1 MSDDASLLGGESPLL
16 LPSPLAYDSSSEDS
30 AEDEHKEQ
38 QEAADG
44 AEHWDDNN
52 RLQRRQPDSNKKT
65 ETQYKLIN
73 GQKRDKK
80 ATYGEFQAEMDTF
93 NRAFAEVM
101 IEGDAKGRV
110 FTFPIPTY
118 NITKDFDWDNPN
130 LETVWQMTGKYGIP
144 YFSNFVNSDMSPD
157 DARSMCCR
165 LRLDNRELW
174 KRGGGLFGAN
184 PLTGSIGVVTINL
197 PRIGYRADDETKFF
211 DMLNRQ
217 VSLARDSLVELDA
230 EVPEDELAGIALDD
244 KATVSLPSGD
254 SAEGTVR
261 LVSPRIDPLTKLGRV
276 RVSLAPHPQLRVGGY
291 ARAVFNRTG
300 KPVAAI
306 EEKAVQ
312 WEASGPR
319 LITIDA
325 NNLAHPVLVRTGVR
339 DAGFVALEQGPPV
352 GTRVALGSG
361 VALLEGDRVNPV
373 EPGQAAA
380 AQEQA
385 Q

>member
-1 MSDDASLLGGESPLL
+1 MATHGPGHPRECLRYGRSGDELVDWVTEREEMTRRKGDLL
-16 LPSPLAYDSSSEDS
+16 
-30 AEDEHKEQ
+30 AEQ
-38 QEAADG
+38 VAA
-44 AEHWDDNN
+44 
-52 RLQRRQPDSNKKT
+52 R
-65 ETQYKLIN
+65 
-73 GQKRDKK
+73 
-80 ATYGEFQAEMDTF
+80 EFQAKTAEAAVAVA
-93 NRAFAEVM
+93 RAQLEDFLSQERRLVVRAPVAGIVLERMVRP
-101 IEGDAKGRV
+101 GDVASLSQPM
-110 FTFPIPTY
+110 FT
-118 NITKDFDWDNPN
+118 
-130 LETVWQMTGKYGIP
+130 
-144 YFSNFVNSDMSPD
+144 
-157 DARSMCCR
+157 
-165 LRLDNRELW
+165 
-174 KRGGGLFGAN
+174 
-184 PLTGSIGVVTINL
+184 
-197 PRIGYRADDETKFF
+197 
-211 DMLNRQ
+211 
-217 VSLARDSLVELDA
+217 LARDSLVELDA

-254 SAEGTVR
+254 SAEDTVR

-319 LITIDA
+319 LITIDN

-380 AQEQA
+380 AQGQA

>member
-1 MSDDASLLGGESPLL
+1 MKSRGIRCERCGHLVAAASLAVLTLVGCAEKSNTVAVATVAGNAPTVTVTRVIERPMAGSLVASGLLVPREEAAVTAEVGGYQVDKVLVEEGAEVSAGQELARLDPGLL
-16 LPSPLAYDSSSEDS
+16 LARINQAKAGVSQAVALAEQAR
-30 AEDEHKEQ
+30 AEADRVKNFDARGVMSIEQ
-38 QEAADG
+38 VAA
-44 AEHWDDNN
+44 
-52 RLQRRQPDSNKKT
+52 R
-65 ETQYKLIN
+65 
-73 GQKRDKK
+73 
-80 ATYGEFQAEMDTF
+80 EFQAKTAEAAVAVA
-93 NRAFAEVM
+93 RAQLEDFLSQERRLVVRAPVAGIVLERMVRP
-101 IEGDAKGRV
+101 GDVASLSQPM
-110 FTFPIPTY
+110 FT
-118 NITKDFDWDNPN
+118 
-130 LETVWQMTGKYGIP
+130 
-144 YFSNFVNSDMSPD
+144 
-157 DARSMCCR
+157 
-165 LRLDNRELW
+165 
-174 KRGGGLFGAN
+174 
-184 PLTGSIGVVTINL
+184 
-197 PRIGYRADDETKFF
+197 
-211 DMLNRQ
+211 
-217 VSLARDSLVELDA
+217 LARDSLVELDA

-319 LITIDA
+319 LITIDN

>member
-1 MSDDASLLGGESPLL
+1 MKSRGIRCERCGHLVAAASLAVLTLVGCAEKSNTVAVATVAGNAPTVTVTRVIERPMAGSLVASGLLVPREEAAVTAEVGGYQVDKVLVEEGAEVSAGQELARLDPGLL
-16 LPSPLAYDSSSEDS
+16 LARINQAKAGVSQAVALAEQAR
-30 AEDEHKEQ
+30 AEADRVKNFDARGVMSIEQ
-38 QEAADG
+38 VAA
-44 AEHWDDNN
+44 
-52 RLQRRQPDSNKKT
+52 R
-65 ETQYKLIN
+65 
-73 GQKRDKK
+73 
-80 ATYGEFQAEMDTF
+80 EFQAKTAEAAVAVA
-93 NRAFAEVM
+93 RAQLEDFLSQERRLVVRAPVAGIVLERMVRP
-101 IEGDAKGRV
+101 GDVASLSQPM
-110 FTFPIPTY
+110 FT
-118 NITKDFDWDNPN
+118 
-130 LETVWQMTGKYGIP
+130 
-144 YFSNFVNSDMSPD
+144 
-157 DARSMCCR
+157 
-165 LRLDNRELW
+165 
-174 KRGGGLFGAN
+174 
-184 PLTGSIGVVTINL
+184 
-197 PRIGYRADDETKFF
+197 
-211 DMLNRQ
+211 
-217 VSLARDSLVELDA
+217 LARDSLVELDA

-319 LITIDA
+319 LITIDN

-361 VALLEGDRVNPV
+361 VALLEGDRVNTV

>member
-1 MSDDASLLGGESPLL
+1 MKSRGIRCGRCGHLVAAASLAVLTLVGCAEKSNTVAVATVAGNAPTVTVTRVIERPMAGSLVASGLLVPREEAAVTAEVGGYQVDKVLVEEGAEVSAGQELARLDPGLL
-16 LPSPLAYDSSSEDS
+16 LARINQAKAGVSQAVALAEQAR
-30 AEDEHKEQ
+30 AEADRVKNFDARGVMSIEQ
-38 QEAADG
+38 VAA
-44 AEHWDDNN
+44 
-52 RLQRRQPDSNKKT
+52 R
-65 ETQYKLIN
+65 
-73 GQKRDKK
+73 
-80 ATYGEFQAEMDTF
+80 EFQAKTAEAAVAVA
-93 NRAFAEVM
+93 RAQLEDFLSQERRLVVRAPVAGIVLERMVRP
-101 IEGDAKGRV
+101 GDVASLSQPM
-110 FTFPIPTY
+110 FT
-118 NITKDFDWDNPN
+118 
-130 LETVWQMTGKYGIP
+130 
-144 YFSNFVNSDMSPD
+144 
-157 DARSMCCR
+157 
-165 LRLDNRELW
+165 
-174 KRGGGLFGAN
+174 
-184 PLTGSIGVVTINL
+184 
-197 PRIGYRADDETKFF
+197 
-211 DMLNRQ
+211 
-217 VSLARDSLVELDA
+217 LARDSLVELDA

-319 LITIDA
+319 LITIDN

-373 EPGQAAA
+373 EPGQASA
-380 AQEQA
+380 AQGQA